1 MSLLK
6 RLFFFVAVNLLVIFA
21 VNLVI
26 HVLGVEPYLTARG
39 LNYTNLLYFCAIFG
53 FVGSF
58 ISLQMSRFMAKHA
71 LGVQLIDPRHPGGPE
86 AARLVEMVSRICQ
99 RAGMTTL
106 PEIGVYPS
114 REVNAFATG
123 PSASRSLVAVST
135 GLLDRMDSRAVE
147 GVLAH
152 EVSHIVNG
160 DMVTMTLL
168 QGVVNTFVMF
178 ASRVA
183 VFAIDNFLRSRDDEG
198 RGLGYFAQYLLIMVF
213 ETILML
219 LAMIVIYF
227 FSRRREFAADK
238 GSAELTG
245 RETMIHA
252 LESLRDHK
260 NQVDNTHPSLSTL
273 KIHGG
278 SRGLVALLYSSHPP
292 LEARIAALRRTEP
305 LQRLTP

>member
-1 MSLLK
+1 MIK
-6 RLFFFVAVNLLVIFA
+6 RIFLFVAVNLLVLFVI
-21 VNLVI
+21 NIVI
-26 HVLGVEPYLTARG
+26 HVLGVRPYLGAHG
-39 LNYTNLLYFCAIFG
+39 MDYQALLIFCAIFG

-71 LGVQLIDPRHPGGPE
+71 LGVVLIDPRNPGPE
-86 AARLVEMVSRICQ
+86 GARLVETVSRICQ

-123 PSASRSLVAVST
+123 PSRSRSLVAVSA
-135 GLLDRMDSRAVE
+135 GLLERMDSKAVE

-168 QGVVNTFVMF
+168 QGVANTFVMF

-183 VFAIDNFLRSRDDEG
+183 VFAINNFLRSRDDNG

-213 ETILML
+213 ETVFML
-219 LAMIVIYF
+219 LAMIVVYW
-227 FSRRREFAADK
+227 FSRRREFAADR
-238 GSAELTG
+238 GSAELAG

-260 NQVDNTHPSLSTL
+260 NKVDHEHESLATL

-278 SRGLVALLYSSHPP
+278 SRGLIALLYSSHPP
-292 LEARIAALRRTEP
+292 LEERIAALERQEP
-305 LQRLTP
+305 LSRMTV